1 MIVGDRIMEVAVRAG
16 HLSIVKDSEE
26 EASGASRKRGERK
39 MLRMFLICTV
49 AGLVASPAMGQQVVT
64 YGWEDGTGTVLEL
77 YGTGDPPIIATNVG
91 APDPVY
97 SGSYSLRLEDNSP
110 SGTPQAYVAWITG
123 LNEGDIVDVSFWRY
137 DDTPDASPSCR
148 IWGHWNNDPCDING
162 YDGSASGNS
171 DYGPGEGWDLA
182 TYMWT
187 VPAGVSGVVVEC
199 RTYSNPGDVVW
210 IDDITVTCP
219 DHALVFVPD
228 RQPLPYDL
236 YITDAYA
243 VCDGETTTVYYD
255 LVLGIC
261 GPPDRGDWAEVI
273 LEAAIDFFMN
283 DWYMGWGVQ
292 LARYVWEGSCP
303 GQDYSDCGPGWC
315 PAEVG
320 FYCWYTGDDVY
331 VIPACRPRSDAYVCH
346 CLVTVESN
354 CPFVYV
360 GPWPLREGKSDVLRI
375 VVDPNNNL
383 AEWNED
389 NNEFVIA
396 MGPTGSERP
405 SWSSIKAMYR

>member
-1 MIVGDRIMEVAVRAG
+1 MEVAVRAG
-16 HLSIVKDSEE
+16 HLSIVKNSEE
-26 EASGASRKRGERK
+26 EASG
-39 MLRMFLICTV
+39 
-49 AGLVASPAMGQQVVT
+49 
-64 YGWEDGTGTVLEL
+64 
-77 YGTGDPPIIATNVG
+77 
-91 APDPVY
+91 
-97 SGSYSLRLEDNSP
+97 
-110 SGTPQAYVAWITG
+110 
-123 LNEGDIVDVSFWRY
+123 
-137 DDTPDASPSCR
+137 
-148 IWGHWNNDPCDING
+148 
-162 YDGSASGNS
+162 
-171 DYGPGEGWDLA
+171 
-182 TYMWT
+182 
-187 VPAGVSGVVVEC
+187 VSGLVVEC

-219 DHALVFVPD
+219 DDALVFVPD

-283 DWYMGWGVQ
+283 DWYMGCGVQ

-303 GQDYSDCGPGWC
+303 AQDYSDCGPGWY

-320 FYCWYTGDDVY
+320 FCCALTGDDVY

-346 CLVTVESN
+346 CLVTVEST

-360 GPWPLREGKSDVLRI
+360 GTWPLKEGRSDIL
-375 VVDPNNNL
+375 
-383 AEWNED
+383 
-389 NNEFVIA
+389 
-396 MGPTGSERP
+396 P
-405 SWSSIKAMYR
+405 SWWTRTTSWPSGTRTTTSSSSSSGRPVPSGPAGAASRRCIGSGWHVRVEGGNAGHATLAADCTDFVAGRDSVPPSNNHLFPFLVRGHPRPCP